1 MSMLGKILAILNVLA
16 VVGFFYLAAWDW
28 TKRTQWE
35 DAALHYDLVITGL
48 PVDEQEKDQDG
59 FPRVKDLP
67 TPLINRLFKEV
78 GGQPVKTQKEEVE
91 RVRQLLQARLDDA
104 SKPGNKAQ
112 KLARILLP
120 LANEGEDR
128 LKLYKRQ
135 FDQAEATPEE
145 VVALEGRFATAF
157 DAATSTS
164 LDVKRSDGTP
174 DKTKTRDVGEQ
185 RRTIASLLCRLCEV
199 LRDDELPDAKADPKA
214 AAEAANAPISEWKS
228 YKRCLAVVGLS
239 ACQKALDDYTV
250 ALERATE
257 GMQASVERDRDQ
269 FASALNRKL
278 QVLDDY
284 ATRLEAEK
292 TVEKNERD
300 RATKAQEQANK
311 TKVVYDRVEAELR
324 AKQQDTKKMLDE
336 QAKME
341 QNLFESRQRMRD
353 VFAENQRLEQR
364 IRELE
369 QGR

>member
-16 VVGFFYLAAWDW
+16 AAGFFYLAAMVW
-28 TKRTQWE
+28 TKRLAWE
-35 DAALHYDLVITGL
+35 DAALQHDLVITGL
-48 PVDEQEKDQDG
+48 PVDEQEKDQEG
-59 FPRVKDLP
+59 FPRVNDLP
-67 TPLINRLFKEV
+67 KKLLDRMFNPV

-91 RVRQLLQARLDDA
+91 GVKKRLLARLDDP

-135 FDQAEATPEE
+135 ADPAEATPEE
-145 VVALEGRFATAF
+145 ITALEGRFHAVF
-157 DAATSTS
+157 DAATSPS

-185 RRTIASLLCRLCEV
+185 RRTIATLLCRLCEV
-199 LRDDELPDAKADPKA
+199 LRDDELPDPKTDPKGA
-214 AAEAANAPISEWKS
+214 AAAASAPIAEWKS
-228 YKRCLAVVGLS
+228 YQRCLVVVGLS

-257 GMQASVERDRDQ
+257 GMHAAVERDRDQ
-269 FASALNRKL
+269 FAAALTRKL
-278 QVLDDY
+278 QILDDY
-284 ATRLEAEK
+284 ANRLDAEK
-292 TVEKNERD
+292 TVEKNERE

-311 TKVVYDRVEAELR
+311 QKVVYDAVAAEMS
-324 AKQQDTKKMLDE
+324 AKQADTKKMLAE
-336 QAKME
+336 QAEME
-341 QNLFESRQRMRD
+341 RNLFESRQRLRD
-353 VFAENQRLEQR
+353 VFAENQELERR

-369 QGR
+369 RGR